1 MLRSDDELKVMGA
14 AKLQDADVEASVQDP
29 ETVHEPPTADPT
41 KAEPAPDVSQFPETV
56 HEPEAV
62 IVPEVPPVIVTLAT
76 LTDDVPAV
84 KVPPSRMVRL
94 PPAPMS
100 TKFAVTRAAL
110 LSRVSVPFQRR
121 PFVAIVKVAAA
132 GGLNWMLWNSE
143 TVRLPKDM
151 TCGDPAAKTT
161 VPVPADHEVDVDR
174 LAQDPRNVQ
183 VPAPKAM

>member
-1 MLRSDDELKVMGA
+1 MVRVPNPLAGFEMRTVAPGPVRSTV
-14 AKLQDADVEASVQDP
+14 DAI
-29 ETVHEPPTADPT
+29 PT

-62 IVPEVPPVIVTLAT
+62 IVPEVPPVVVTLAT

-110 LSRVSVPFQRR
+110 LSRVSVPFQRK
-121 PFVAIVKVAAA
+121 PFVALVTVAAA
-132 GGLNWMLWNSE
+132 GGPNWVLWEPE
-143 TVRLPKDM
+143 TGRLPEGLHC
-151 TCGDPAAKTT
+151 CGPARQTT
-161 VPVPADHEVDVDR
+161 A
-174 LAQDPRNVQ
+174 
-183 VPAPKAM
+183 